1 MMQVNSDGKY
11 IHVIDQV
18 ANLANLIVAYEE
30 VKAHPGFMTP
40 AIDPKTVYGISC
52 DQLSQIFRALLDGCY
67 KFSRMRRIFVPKPRS
82 KDKRPF
88 TIPSPIDR
96 IVHRSIATVLDDIF
110 DPVFLPVYHGF
121 VLRAELILYF
131 GT

>member
-1 MMQVNSDGKY
+1 MSSRKSSRIPLRSVRYQPMMQVNSDGKY

-52 DQLSQIFRALLDGCY
+52 DQLSQIFRALLDG
-67 KFSRMRRIFVPKPRS
+67 
-82 KDKRPF
+82 
-88 TIPSPIDR
+88 
-96 IVHRSIATVLDDIF
+96 
-110 DPVFLPVYHGF
+110 
-121 VLRAELILYF
+121 
-131 GT
+131 